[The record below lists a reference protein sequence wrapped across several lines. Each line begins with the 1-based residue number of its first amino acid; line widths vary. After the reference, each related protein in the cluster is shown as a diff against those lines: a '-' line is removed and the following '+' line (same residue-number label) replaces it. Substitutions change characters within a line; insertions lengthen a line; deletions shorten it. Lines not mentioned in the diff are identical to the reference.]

1 MIGKRGKINKKQNE
15 WRTIL
20 VKKSKMYPWYFA
32 AGALLIYTALSVIPG
47 IIGIGYSFTDWSAYS
62 KELHF
67 VGLENFKEVFSA
79 DQDYLKYIWNTLL
92 FTVVTT
98 IAKTGLGLLFALAL
112 SRNIKL
118 KNFHR
123 GVMYMPSVLSILIIG
138 LVFTSILNPKTGLLN
153 GGLRAAGLE
162 GLAQQWLTDPDI
174 AFWSV
179 MGVDIWR
186 GTGYI
191 MTILIVGILAIPN
204 VYYEAAGIDGA
215 NGFRKFM
222 YITLPMLRQTLAVTI
237 VLNVLYGLKVFDM
250 VYALTN
256 GGPGHTTE
264 VMYTAV
270 FKQFSQGL
278 YAAGT
283 TISSVMFIF
292 MVIVG
297 YFMIKILTKDEVI
310 E

>member
-1 MIGKRGKINKKQNE
+1 M
-15 WRTIL
+15 
-20 VKKSKMYPWYFA
+20 KKSKLYPWYFA
-32 AGALLIYTALSVIPG
+32 AGALIIYTALCVVPG
-47 IIGIGYSFTDWSAYS
+47 IVGIGYSFTDWSAYS
-62 KELHF
+62 KELNF
-67 VGLENFKEVFSA
+67 VGFRNFAKVFSA
-79 DQDYLKYIWNTLL
+79 DTDYLKYITNTLL

-98 IAKTGLGLLFALAL
+98 VAKTGLGLVFALAL
-112 SRNIKL
+112 SKNIKL

-153 GGLRAAGLE
+153 ESLRMLGMDSM
-162 GLAQQWLTDPDI
+162 AQKWLTDPNI
-174 AFWSV
+174 AFWAV
-179 MGVDIWR
+179 MAVDIWR

-191 MTILIVGILAIPN
+191 MTMLIVGILAIPG
-204 VYYEAAGIDGA
+204 VYYEAASIDGA
-215 NGFRKFM
+215 NGWKKFVH
-222 YITLPMLRQTLAVTI
+222 ITLPMLRQTLAVTI

-256 GGPGHTTE
+256 GGPGHKTE

-278 YAAGT
+278 YAEGT

-292 MVIVG
+292 MVIIG
-297 YFMIKILTKDEVI
+297 FFMIKILTKDEVQ

>member
-1 MIGKRGKINKKQNE
+1 MIF
-15 WRTIL
+15 

-32 AGALLIYTALSVIPG
+32 AGALLIYTALSVVPG
-47 IIGIGYSFTDWSAYS
+47 LIGIGYSFTDWSAYS
-62 KELHF
+62 NDLHF
-67 VGLENFKEVFSA
+67 VGWENFKEVFSA
-79 DQDYLKYIWNTLL
+79 DQDYLKYITNTLL

-98 IAKTGLGLLFALAL
+98 VAKTGLGLLFALAL

-153 GGLRAAGLE
+153 GAFRAVGLDS
-162 GLAQQWLTDPDI
+162 LAQQWLTNPDI

-191 MTILIVGILAIPN
+191 MTILIVGILAIPQ

-215 NGFRKFM
+215 NGFQKFT
-222 YITLPMLRQTLAVTI
+222 YITIPMLKQTLAVTI

-270 FKQFSQGL
+270 FKLFSQGL
-278 YAAGT
+278 YAEGT

-297 YFMIKILTKDEVI
+297 YFMIKILTKDEVV

>member
-1 MIGKRGKINKKQNE
+1 MKKE
-15 WRTIL
+15 RI
-20 VKKSKMYPWYFA
+20 YPWYFA
-32 AGALLIYTALSVIPG
+32 AGAIFLYTALCVIPG
-47 IIGIGYSFTDWSAYS
+47 IIGIGYSFTDWSAYA
-62 KELHF
+62 KEVHF
-67 VGLENFKEVFSA
+67 AGLKNFKEIFSA
-79 DQDYLKYIWNTLL
+79 DTNYLKYIANTLL

-98 IAKTGLGLLFALAL
+98 AAKSGLGLLFALAL
-112 SRNIKL
+112 SKNIKM

-153 GGLRAAGLE
+153 ETLRAAGMDSLT
-162 GLAQQWLTDPDI
+162 QQWLTNPKI

-191 MTILIVGILAIPN
+191 MTMLIVGILAIPQ
-204 VYYEAAGIDGA
+204 VYYEASSIDGA
-215 NGFRKFM
+215 NGWNKFLH
-222 YITLPMLRQTLAVTI
+222 ITLPMLRQTMAVTI
-237 VLNVLYGLKVFDM
+237 VLNVLYGMKVFDM

-278 YAAGT
+278 YAEGT

-292 MVIVG
+292 MVITG
-297 YFMIKILTKDEVI
+297 FFMIKILTKDEVV
-310 E
+310 EG

>member
-1 MIGKRGKINKKQNE
+1 MKK
-15 WRTIL
+15 TKL
-20 VKKSKMYPWYFA
+20 YPWYFA
-32 AGALLIYTALSVIPG
+32 AGAILIYTALCVIPG

-67 VGLENFKEVFSA
+67 VGLENFKKIFSA
-79 DQDYLKYIWNTLL
+79 DTDYLKYITNTLL

-98 IAKTGLGLLFALAL
+98 VAKSGLGLVFALAL
-112 SRNIKL
+112 SKNIKL

-153 GGLRAAGLE
+153 ESLRMVGMDSFAMK
-162 GLAQQWLTDPDI
+162 WLTDPKI

-179 MGVDIWR
+179 MFVDIWR

-191 MTILIVGILAIPN
+191 MTMLIVGILAIPD
-204 VYYEAAGIDGA
+204 VYYEASSIDGA
-215 NGFRKFM
+215 NGWNKFLH
-222 YITLPMLRQTLAVTI
+222 ITLPMLRQTLAVTL

-256 GGPGHTTE
+256 GGPGHKTE

-278 YAAGT
+278 YAEGT

-292 MVIVG
+292 MVIIG
-297 YFMIKILTKDEVI
+297 FFMIKVLTKDEVQ

>member
-1 MIGKRGKINKKQNE
+1 MAFKI
-15 WRTIL
+15 L
-20 VKKSKMYPWYFA
+20 LMYSA
-32 AGALLIYTALSVIPG
+32 AT
-47 IIGIGYSFTDWSAYS
+47 
-62 KELHF
+62 
-67 VGLENFKEVFSA
+67 
-79 DQDYLKYIWNTLL
+79 QDYLQYILNTLL

-98 IAKTGLGLLFALAL
+98 AAKTGLGLLFALAL
-112 SRNIKL
+112 SRNIKA

-138 LVFTSILNPKTGLLN
+138 LVFTSILNPKNGLLN
-153 GGLRAAGLE
+153 EGLRMIGLE
-162 GLAQQWLTDPDI
+162 SLTQRWLTDPQI

-204 VYYEAAGIDGA
+204 VYYEAASIDGA
-215 NGFRKFM
+215 NGFKKFS
-222 YITLPMLRQTLAVTI
+222 YITLPMLKQTLAVTI

-256 GGPGHTTE
+256 GGPGHRTE

-278 YAAGT
+278 YAQGT

>member
-1 MIGKRGKINKKQNE
+1 M
-15 WRTIL
+15 
-20 VKKSKMYPWYFA
+20 KKSKLYPWYFA
-32 AGALLIYTALSVIPG
+32 AGALLIYTALCVVPG

-62 KELHF
+62 NELHF
-67 VGLENFKEVFSA
+67 VGLKNFKNVFSA
-79 DQDYLKYIWNTLL
+79 DTDYFKYITNTLL

-98 IAKTGLGLLFALAL
+98 VAKTGLGLMFALAL
-112 SRNIKL
+112 SKSVKA

-123 GVMYMPSVLSILIIG
+123 GVMYMPSVLSVLIIG

-153 GGLRAAGLE
+153 EGLRAIGLDSM
-162 GLAQQWLTDPDI
+162 AQQWLTNPKI

-191 MTILIVGILAIPN
+191 MTMLIVGILAIPQ
-204 VYYEAAGIDGA
+204 VYYEASSIDGA
-215 NGFRKFM
+215 NSWKSFIH
-222 YITLPMLRQTLAVTI
+222 ITLPMLRQTLAVTI

-278 YAAGT
+278 YAEGT
-283 TISSVMFIF
+283 TSSSVMFIF
-292 MVIVG
+292 MVFIG
-297 YFMIKILTKDEVI
+297 YFMIKILTKDEVQ

>member
-1 MIGKRGKINKKQNE
+1 M
-15 WRTIL
+15 
-20 VKKSKMYPWYFA
+20 KKSKLYPWYFA
-32 AGALLIYTALSVIPG
+32 AGALLIYTALCVIPG

-62 KELHF
+62 KEVHF
-67 VGLENFKEVFSA
+67 VGLENFKNVFSA
-79 DQDYLKYIWNTLL
+79 DTNYFKYITNTLL

-98 IAKTGLGLLFALAL
+98 VAKTGLGLLFALAL
-112 SRNIKL
+112 SKNIKL

-138 LVFTSILNPKTGLLN
+138 LVFTSILNPKMGILN
-153 GGLRAAGLE
+153 EGLRAIGLDS
-162 GLAQQWLTDPDI
+162 LAQQWLTNPKI

-179 MGVDIWR
+179 MAVDIWR

-191 MTILIVGILAIPN
+191 MTMLIVGILAIPQD
-204 VYYEAAGIDGA
+204 YYEAASIDGA
-215 NGFRKFM
+215 NGWNKFIH
-222 YITLPMLRQTLAVTI
+222 ITLPMLRQTMAVTI

-278 YAAGT
+278 YAEGT
-283 TISSVMFIF
+283 TISSIMFVF
-292 MVIVG
+292 MVVVG
-297 YFMIKILTKDEVI
+297 FFMIKILTKDEV
-310 E
+310 EE

>member
-1 MIGKRGKINKKQNE
+1 
-15 WRTIL
+15 
-20 VKKSKMYPWYFA
+20 VKKSKIYPWYFA
-32 AGALLIYTALSVIPG
+32 IGALIIYSALYVLPG
-47 IIGIGYSFTDWSAYS
+47 LVGIGYSFTDWSSYS
-62 KELHF
+62 TEVHF
-67 VGLENFKEVFSA
+67 VGLENFRQILGSNES
-79 DQDYLKYIWNTLL
+79 YMKYIGNTLL

-98 IAKTGLGLLFALAL
+98 VMKTGLALIFALAL
-112 SRNIKL
+112 SKDIKL

-153 GGLRAAGLE
+153 EFLRTIGME
-162 GLAQQWLTDPDI
+162 GLTQKWLTDPKI
-174 AFWSV
+174 AFFSV
-179 MGVDIWR
+179 MGVDVWR

-191 MTILIVGILAIPN
+191 MTILIVGILSISTT
-204 VYYEAAGIDGA
+204 YYEAAGIDGA
-215 NGFRKFM
+215 GGWKKFTK
-222 YITLPMLRQTLAVTI
+222 ITLPLLRPTLAVTV

-270 FKQFSQGL
+270 FKQFSQGM
-278 YAAGT
+278 YAVGT
-283 TISSVMFIF
+283 TISSIMFVF
-292 MVIVG
+292 MVIIG
-297 YFMIKILTKDEVI
+297 FFMIRVLTGNEVK

>member
-1 MIGKRGKINKKQNE
+1 M
-15 WRTIL
+15 
-20 VKKSKMYPWYFA
+20 KKSKIYPWYFA
-32 AGALLIYTALSVIPG
+32 FGALLIYSALYVLPG
-47 IIGIGYSFTDWSAYS
+47 LVGIGYSFTDWSSYS
-62 KELHF
+62 TEVHF
-67 VGLENFKEVFSA
+67 VGLENFRQILGSSEN
-79 DQDYLKYIWNTLL
+79 YMKYIGNTLL

-98 IAKTGLGLLFALAL
+98 VMKTGLALIFALAL
-112 SRNIKL
+112 SKDIKL

-153 GGLRAAGLE
+153 EFLRTIGME
-162 GLAQQWLTDPDI
+162 GMTQKWLTDPKI
-174 AFWSV
+174 AFFSV
-179 MGVDIWR
+179 MGVDVWR

-191 MTILIVGILAIPN
+191 MTILIVGILSISTT
-204 VYYEAAGIDGA
+204 YYEAAGIDGA
-215 NGFRKFM
+215 GGFKKFTK
-222 YITLPMLRQTLAVTI
+222 ITLPLLRPTLAVTV

-270 FKQFSQGL
+270 FKQFSQGM
-278 YAAGT
+278 YAVGT
-283 TISSVMFIF
+283 TISSIMFVF
-292 MVIVG
+292 MVIIG
-297 YFMIKILTKDEVI
+297 FFMIRVLTGNEVK

>member
-1 MIGKRGKINKKQNE
+1 M
-15 WRTIL
+15 
-20 VKKSKMYPWYFA
+20 KKSKIYPWYFA
-32 AGALLIYTALSVIPG
+32 FGAVLIYTLLSVLPG

-62 KELHF
+62 KEVHF
-67 VGLENFKEVFSA
+67 VGLANFKKVFSA
-79 DQDYLKYIWNTLL
+79 QQGYLGYIKNTLL

-98 IAKTGLGLLFALAL
+98 VAKSGLGLLFALAL
-112 SRNIKL
+112 SRNIKF

-123 GVMYMPSVLSILIIG
+123 GVMYMPSVLSILIVG

-153 GGLRAAGLE
+153 ETLRAIGLDN
-162 GLAQQWLTDPDI
+162 LAQKWLTDPKI

-191 MTILIVGILAIPN
+191 MTMLIVGILAIPS

-215 NGFRKFM
+215 NGFQKFKS
-222 YITLPMLRQTLAVTI
+222 ITLPMLRPTLAVTI

-250 VYALTN
+250 VYVLTN
-256 GGPGHTTE
+256 GGPGHKTE

-278 YAAGT
+278 YAEGT

-292 MVIVG
+292 MVLIG
-297 YFMIKILTKDEVI
+297 FFMIRILTKGEV
-310 E
+310 EE

>member
-1 MIGKRGKINKKQNE
+1 MIF
-15 WRTIL
+15 

-32 AGALLIYTALSVIPG
+32 AGALLIYTALSVVPG
-47 IIGIGYSFTDWSAYS
+47 LIGIGYSFTDWSAYS
-62 KELHF
+62 TDLHF
-67 VGLENFKEVFSA
+67 VGWENFKEVFSA
-79 DQDYLKYIWNTLL
+79 DQDYLKYITNTLF

-98 IAKTGLGLLFALAL
+98 VAKTGLGLLFALAL
-112 SRNIKL
+112 SRNIRL

-153 GGLRAAGLE
+153 AGFRAAGLDS
-162 GLAQQWLTDPDI
+162 LAQQWLTNPDI

-191 MTILIVGILAIPN
+191 MTILIVGILAIPQ

-215 NGFRKFM
+215 NGFQKFT
-222 YITLPMLRQTLAVTI
+222 YITIPMLKQTLAVTI

-270 FKQFSQGL
+270 FKLFSQGL
-278 YAAGT
+278 YAEGT

-297 YFMIKILTKDEVI
+297 YFMIKVLTKDEVV

>member
-1 MIGKRGKINKKQNE
+1 M
-15 WRTIL
+15 
-20 VKKSKMYPWYFA
+20 KKSKLYPWYFA
-32 AGALLIYTALSVIPG
+32 AGAILIYTALCVIPG

-62 KELHF
+62 KEVHF
-67 VGLENFKEVFSA
+67 VGLENFRKVFSA
-79 DQDYLKYIWNTLL
+79 DTNYFKYITNTLL

-98 IAKTGLGLLFALAL
+98 VAKTGLGLLFALAL
-112 SRNIKL
+112 SKNIKL

-138 LVFTSILNPKTGLLN
+138 LVFTSILNPKMGILN
-153 GGLRAAGLE
+153 EGLRAIGLDS
-162 GLAQQWLTDPDI
+162 LAQQWLTNPKI

-179 MGVDIWR
+179 MTVDIWR

-191 MTILIVGILAIPN
+191 MTMLIVGILAIPQD
-204 VYYEAAGIDGA
+204 YYEAASIDGA
-215 NGFRKFM
+215 NGWNKFVH
-222 YITLPMLRQTLAVTI
+222 ITLPMLRQTMAVTI

-278 YAAGT
+278 YAEGT
-283 TISSVMFIF
+283 TISSIMFVF
-292 MVIVG
+292 MIVVG
-297 YFMIKILTKDEVI
+297 FFMIKILTKDEV
-310 E
+310 EE

>member
-1 MIGKRGKINKKQNE
+1 
-15 WRTIL
+15 
-20 VKKSKMYPWYFA
+20 VKKSKLYPWYFA
-32 AGALLIYTALSVIPG
+32 AGAILIYTALCVIPG

-62 KELHF
+62 KEVHF
-67 VGLENFKEVFSA
+67 VGLENFRKVFSA
-79 DQDYLKYIWNTLL
+79 DTNYFKYITNTLL

-98 IAKTGLGLLFALAL
+98 VAKTGLGLLFALAL
-112 SRNIKL
+112 SKNIKL

-138 LVFTSILNPKTGLLN
+138 LVFTSILNPKMGILN
-153 GGLRAAGLE
+153 EGLRAIGLDS
-162 GLAQQWLTDPDI
+162 LAQQWLTNPKI

-179 MGVDIWR
+179 MAVDIWR

-191 MTILIVGILAIPN
+191 MTMLIVGILAIPQD
-204 VYYEAAGIDGA
+204 YYEAASIDGA
-215 NGFRKFM
+215 NGWNKFVH
-222 YITLPMLRQTLAVTI
+222 ITLPMLRQTMAVTI

-278 YAAGT
+278 YAEGT
-283 TISSVMFIF
+283 TISSIMFVF
-292 MVIVG
+292 MIVVG
-297 YFMIKILTKDEVI
+297 FFMIKILTKDEV
-310 E
+310 EE

>member
-1 MIGKRGKINKKQNE
+1 M
-15 WRTIL
+15 
-20 VKKSKMYPWYFA
+20 KKSKLYPWYFA
-32 AGALLIYTALSVIPG
+32 AGALLIYTALCVVPG

-62 KELHF
+62 NELHF
-67 VGLENFKEVFSA
+67 VGLKNFKNVFSA
-79 DQDYLKYIWNTLL
+79 DTDYFKYITNTLL

-98 IAKTGLGLLFALAL
+98 VAKTGLGLMFALAL
-112 SRNIKL
+112 SKSVKA

-123 GVMYMPSVLSILIIG
+123 GVMYMPSVLSVLIIG

-153 GGLRAAGLE
+153 EGLRAIGLDSM
-162 GLAQQWLTDPDI
+162 AQQWLTNPKI

-191 MTILIVGILAIPN
+191 MTMLIVGILAIPQ
-204 VYYEAAGIDGA
+204 VYYEASSIDGA
-215 NGFRKFM
+215 NSWKSFIH
-222 YITLPMLRQTLAVTI
+222 ITLPMLRQTLAVTI

-278 YAAGT
+278 YAEGT

-292 MVIVG
+292 MVFIG
-297 YFMIKILTKDEVI
+297 YFMIKILTKDEVQ

>member
-1 MIGKRGKINKKQNE
+1 M
-15 WRTIL
+15 
-20 VKKSKMYPWYFA
+20 KKSKLYPWYFA
-32 AGALLIYTALSVIPG
+32 AGALLIYTALCVVPG

-62 KELHF
+62 KEVHF
-67 VGLENFKEVFSA
+67 VGLENFRKVFSA
-79 DQDYLKYIWNTLL
+79 DTNYFKYITNTLL

-98 IAKTGLGLLFALAL
+98 VAKTGLGLVFALAL
-112 SRNIKL
+112 SKNIKL

-138 LVFTSILNPKTGLLN
+138 LVFTSILNPKMGILN
-153 GGLRAAGLE
+153 EGLRAVGLD
-162 GLAQQWLTDPDI
+162 GLAQQWLTNPKI

-191 MTILIVGILAIPN
+191 MTMLIVGILAIPQ
-204 VYYEAAGIDGA
+204 VYYEASSIDGA
-215 NGFRKFM
+215 NGWNKFLH
-222 YITLPMLRQTLAVTI
+222 ITLPMLRQTLAVTI
-237 VLNVLYGLKVFDM
+237 VLNVLYGMKVFDM

-278 YAAGT
+278 YAEGT
-283 TISSVMFIF
+283 TISSIMFIF
-292 MVIVG
+292 MVFVG
-297 YFMIKILTKDEVI
+297 FFMIKILTKDEVQ